1 MTTTYKICLLPGDG
15 IGPEIIAEGRKVLDA
30 LGAKFD
36 ASFEYTEAL
45 LGGIAIDETGEALPE
60 DTLRVAKA
68 SDAVLLAAVGGP
80 KWDTTDPN
88 KPRPEQGLLGIR
100 KALTG
105 SLGMLASASLGD
117 GTALYEPSHGSAPD
131 IAGQGIAN
139 PLAQILSV
147 EMMLRYSFDMQ
158 DAADAVASAVEAVL
172 DEGWRTG
179 DIANSMTPKDRIVGT
194 AVMGDLVVSKL

>member
-1 MTTTYKICLLPGDG
+1 MYKRQTYKICLLPGDG

-100 KALTG
+100 KALG
-105 SLGMLASASLGD
+105 LYANLRPVRIFG
-117 GTALYEPSHGSAPD
+117 AL
-131 IAGQGIAN
+131 
-139 PLAQILSV
+139 
-147 EMMLRYSFDMQ
+147 
-158 DAADAVASAVEAVL
+158 ADASSLKPEVIDGVDPVSYTHL
-172 DEGWRTG
+172 DVYKRQ
-179 DIANSMTPKDRIVGT
+179 APKR
-194 AVMGDLVVSKL
+194 A